1 MFNIFKRKQNPLPK
15 KTWKDITLAAH
26 QRILDV
32 YEKYKGSDDDSMLV
46 YDLVAAVYGFDEDTM
61 DGMTISKANEYV
73 ETIAF
78 LGDRP
83 KPRTAKGSYILNGRK
98 YKTTM
103 NISELTTAAYIDF
116 QHMSDKSGTMP
127 AEFLSILLVPEG
139 KKYNEGYDLSQAVE
153 DIRNYLSVEDALGLT
168 AFFLG
173 LWRISMKQS
182 MVLLRRLIRK
192 GKKEGKMTEKQLND
206 LQRVQSLLTECVN
219 GMKPLTL

>member
-1 MFNIFKRKQNPLPK
+1 MFNIFKRKQNQLPK

>member
-1 MFNIFKRKQNPLPK
+1 
-15 KTWKDITLAAH
+15 
-26 QRILDV
+26 
-32 YEKYKGSDDDSMLV
+32 
-46 YDLVAAVYGFDEDTM
+46 
-61 DGMTISKANEYV
+61 
-73 ETIAF
+73 
-78 LGDRP
+78 
-83 KPRTAKGSYILNGRK
+83 
-98 YKTTM
+98 
-103 NISELTTAAYIDF
+103 
-116 QHMSDKSGTMP
+116 MSDKSGTMP

-182 MVLLRRLIRK
+182 MALLRRLIRK

>member
-32 YEKYKGSDDDSMLV
+32 YEKYKGSEDDSMLV

-98 YKTTM
+98 YKTMM